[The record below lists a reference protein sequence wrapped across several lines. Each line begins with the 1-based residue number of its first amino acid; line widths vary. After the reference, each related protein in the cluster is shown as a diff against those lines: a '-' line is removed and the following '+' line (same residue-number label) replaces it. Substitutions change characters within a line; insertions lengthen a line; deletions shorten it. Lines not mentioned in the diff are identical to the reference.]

1 MSSTVAA
8 NPTQATNS
16 GSSSKKKNN
25 KKKKNANKN
34 KAAEQPVSGSSDPH
48 QGSDTETLEDE
59 PETPTQP
66 ETPVNADAD
75 AVNADQVVNEEA
87 PPVYSNG
94 HAVEPKAQSNGL
106 TPPPVDGEK
115 EKPDDSDTSAKL
127 EAMSQEREALRAE
140 VEQLRKQLENIQETH
155 SNEVTQLKSDLEESN
170 AAKENAEE
178 EYQTLL
184 GRVEK
189 IKQTLSDR
197 FKRDKAELE
206 ESKERIE
213 ELEAENEELRNNAVS
228 SGDDVAKLKEELQD
242 ATRELNTLRSRNN
255 LSAQNWSKEKEEL
268 VRHVQHLKEEME
280 TTANAMGEWE
290 VIAMEERSIKESLV
304 DKVSELEEQVTI
316 LRQNYE
322 SATTERESQ
331 MTLIENLQNALREI
345 QDARKKE
352 LRDMVETT
360 EAQVQGLKKQV
371 QEADARAKE
380 AEEAKQTLSQEL
392 ERTAPYEKEVKEKN
406 LLIGKLRHEA
416 IVLNDHLTKALRYLK
431 KTKPEDNVDRQIV
444 TNHLL
449 HFLTL
454 DRGDAKRF
462 QVLQVM
468 AGYLNWTDEQREQ
481 AGLARP
487 GTSSNSLRLPMS
499 PFTRTPSSPSLN
511 TDLFNESTSAK
522 DKESLSELWANF
534 LERSAQEGALETPS
548 RKGST
553 SSAATGPVRPEST
566 RPDSKS

>member
-1 MSSTVAA
+1 MSSAVTT
-8 NPTQATNS
+8 NPTQVTNS
-16 GSSSKKKNN
+16 GSSKKKKNN
-25 KKKKNANKN
+25 KKKNANKN
-34 KAAEQPVSGSSDPH
+34 KASEEHPDTSEPQQSSDK
-48 QGSDTETLEDE
+48 DALEDE
-59 PETPTQP
+59 PETSTQP
-66 ETPVNADAD
+66 ETPVDAGVED
-75 AVNADQVVNEEA
+75 VNEKST
-87 PPVYSNG
+87 VQSNG
-94 HAVEPKAQSNGL
+94 HAVELQNKSNGL

-140 VEQLRKQLENIQETH
+140 VEQLRKQLESIQETH

-268 VRHVQHLKEEME
+268 LRHVQHLKSEME

-304 DKVSELEEQVTI
+304 DKVSELEEQVTL

-322 SATTERESQ
+322 SATTDRDSQ
-331 MTLIENLQNALREI
+331 ATLIENLQNALREI

-360 EAQVQGLKKQV
+360 EAQIQGLKKQV
-371 QEADARAKE
+371 QEADARATE
-380 AEEAKQTLSQEL
+380 AETAKQTLTQEL

-487 GTSSNSLRLPMS
+487 GTSNNLRLPIS
-499 PFTRTPSSPSLN
+499 PFNRTPSSPSLN
-511 TDLFNESTSAK
+511 TDIFADTSSAK
-522 DKESLSELWANF
+522 EKESLSELWANF
-534 LERSAQEGALETPS
+534 LERSAQEGAIETPS
-548 RKGST
+548 RKGSS

-566 RPDSKS
+566 KPESKS

>member
-1 MSSTVAA
+1 
-8 NPTQATNS
+8 
-16 GSSSKKKNN
+16 
-25 KKKKNANKN
+25 
-34 KAAEQPVSGSSDPH
+34 
-48 QGSDTETLEDE
+48 
-59 PETPTQP
+59 
-66 ETPVNADAD
+66 
-75 AVNADQVVNEEA
+75 
-87 PPVYSNG
+87 
-94 HAVEPKAQSNGL
+94 
-106 TPPPVDGEK
+106 
-115 EKPDDSDTSAKL
+115 
-127 EAMSQEREALRAE
+127 MSQEREALRAE

-322 SATTERESQ
+322 NATTEREGQ
-331 MTLIENLQNALREI
+331 TTLIENLQNALREI

-360 EAQVQGLKKQV
+360 EAQVQALKKQV

-431 KTKPEDNVDRQIV
+431 KTKPEDNVDRYV
-444 TNHLL
+444 WYMTTHMKL
-449 HFLTL
+449 
-454 DRGDAKRF
+454 
-462 QVLQVM
+462 
-468 AGYLNWTDEQREQ
+468 Y
-481 AGLARP
+481 
-487 GTSSNSLRLPMS
+487 
-499 PFTRTPSSPSLN
+499 
-511 TDLFNESTSAK
+511 
-522 DKESLSELWANF
+522 ANY
-534 LERSAQEGALETPS
+534 
-548 RKGST
+548 
-553 SSAATGPVRPEST
+553 
-566 RPDSKS
+566 D

>member
-1 MSSTVAA
+1 MSSAVTT
-8 NPTQATNS
+8 NPTQVTNS
-16 GSSSKKKNN
+16 GSSKKKKNN
-25 KKKKNANKN
+25 KKKNANKN
-34 KAAEQPVSGSSDPH
+34 KASEEHPDTSEPQ
-48 QGSDTETLEDE
+48 QGSDKDALEDE
-59 PETPTQP
+59 PETSTQP
-66 ETPVNADAD
+66 ETPVDAGVED
-75 AVNADQVVNEEA
+75 VNEK
-87 PPVYSNG
+87 PTVQSNG
-94 HAVEPKAQSNGL
+94 HAVELQNKSNGL

-140 VEQLRKQLENIQETH
+140 VEQLRKQLESIQETH

-268 VRHVQHLKEEME
+268 LRHVQHLKSEME

-304 DKVSELEEQVTI
+304 DKVSELEEQVTF

-322 SATTERESQ
+322 SATTDRDSQ
-331 MTLIENLQNALREI
+331 ATLIENLQNALREI

-360 EAQVQGLKKQV
+360 EAQIQGLKKQV
-371 QEADARAKE
+371 QEADARATE
-380 AEEAKQTLSQEL
+380 AETAKQTLTQEL

-487 GTSSNSLRLPMS
+487 GTSNNLRLPIS
-499 PFTRTPSSPSLN
+499 PFNRTPSSPSLN
-511 TDLFNESTSAK
+511 TDIFADTSSAK
-522 DKESLSELWANF
+522 EKESLSELWANF
-534 LERSAQEGALETPS
+534 LERSAQEGAIETPS
-548 RKGST
+548 RKGSS

-566 RPDSKS
+566 KPESKS